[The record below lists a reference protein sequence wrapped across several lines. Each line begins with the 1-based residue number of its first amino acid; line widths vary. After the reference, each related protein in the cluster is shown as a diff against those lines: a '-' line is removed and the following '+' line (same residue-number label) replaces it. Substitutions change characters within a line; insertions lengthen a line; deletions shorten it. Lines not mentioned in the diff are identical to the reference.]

1 MGSGIGAWI
10 ASPGIQK
17 EHVAEQLEGGWTGP
31 PFGILVWNLL
41 PTQNIYIYIYIY
53 GILSDCC
60 CPPSTTS
67 SWDLMM
73 WHYSSLFCFT
83 GQMQSSSTQQCGQ
96 VMKCRAT
103 CTCYLYLFAH
113 VVWREMQK
121 QLPRHDTS
129 LQEQLILSV
138 NKEPVGHSCL
148 LVKACCTECAER
160 CTDWRVVVCSS
171 CNAIAI
177 CKLQCFWMDPVTT
190 RSQLCH
196 RSQGPGPSNSFR
208 RQQGGSLASSHF
220 PCGTGLAPCGAPCGK
235 R

>member
-1 MGSGIGAWI
+1 MRGSHRL
-10 ASPGIQK
+10 ASKRSTWPSSLKVVGQGP
-17 EHVAEQLEGGWTGP
+17 HLE
-31 PFGILVWNLL
+31 FLVWNLL
-41 PTQNIYIYIYIY
+41 PIQYIYIY

-148 LVKACCTECAER
+148 LVKACCTECTQR

-235 R
+235 K